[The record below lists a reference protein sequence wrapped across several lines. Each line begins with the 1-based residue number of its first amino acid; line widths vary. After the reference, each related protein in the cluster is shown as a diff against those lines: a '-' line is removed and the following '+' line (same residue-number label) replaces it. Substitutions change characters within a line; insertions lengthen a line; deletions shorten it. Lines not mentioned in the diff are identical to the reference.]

1 MAKIAETQIVQRQRP
16 RIVGK
21 HVYGNMYEVEERF
34 TANLDFLTKLVVDS
48 AKIGNIIGK
57 QYKVL
62 DHGFIALVD
71 YMGNDSSIVQAAR
84 VSYGAG
90 IPGGVSVIALIEESH
105 IALHTWPE
113 SSYATLDIYSCG
125 EASNPEL
132 AFKYIL
138 SKLKPKSHKMFNAD
152 RSNI

>member
-48 AKIGNIIGK
+48 AKIGNMHIIELLTK
-57 QYKVL
+57 KFSAY
-62 DHGFIALVD
+62 
-71 YMGNDSSIVQAAR
+71 N
-84 VSYGAG
+84 G